1 MTFSL
6 RFHIDGVVKCRP
18 DPAAPTLSSVANIGW
33 DRLAEYVTTQRAYLG
48 YSIAQF
54 AAVSG
59 LSTSTVDSLEHNRK
73 SSYDP
78 ATLAA
83 LERALRWQLGSVER
97 VLRGLEPIPL
107 TDPDLEAIIA
117 VWPRLSP
124 GARRMLRILAT
135 EGARAE
141 P

>member
-1 MTFSL
+1 MAH
-6 RFHIDGVVKCRP
+6 RR
-18 DPAAPTLSSVANIGW
+18 W
-33 DRLAEYVTTQRAYLG
+33 DRLAEHVTTRRADLG

-73 SSYDP
+73 ASYDP

-83 LERALRWQLGSVER
+83 LERALRWQEGSVER
-97 VLRGLEPIPL
+97 VLKGLDPQPQ
-107 TDPDLEAIIA
+107 TDPDLDAVIA
-117 VWPRLSP
+117 AWPRLSP